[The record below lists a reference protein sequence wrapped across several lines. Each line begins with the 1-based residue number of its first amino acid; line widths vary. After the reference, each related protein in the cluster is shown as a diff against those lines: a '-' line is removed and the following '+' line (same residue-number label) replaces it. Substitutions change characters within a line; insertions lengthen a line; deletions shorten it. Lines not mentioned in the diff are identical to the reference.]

1 MEPAIIIISAQA
13 RRGDATTRRDAAAT
27 DGKWSHEIE
36 HRNDVAND
44 VGNDVGN
51 ANAKANAKWQ
61 LSCQAADIFS
71 IKGLHECV
79 SESEYWDRTG
89 PGTQPREQLDFCG
102 SLSTRK
108 AFVLLKN
115 YLSCTEVNTAHL
127 LSTFFPS
134 FE

>member
-27 DGKWSHEIE
+27 DGKLSHEIE

-44 VGNDVGN
+44 VANDVGN
-51 ANAKANAKWQ
+51 ANANAKWQ

-79 SESEYWDRTG
+79 SERLRVLRPDRTRHPASG
-89 PGTQPREQLDFCG
+89 AIRFLRLIIHTKSVRAIKKLPFLYR
-102 SLSTRK
+102 SK
-108 AFVLLKN
+108 H
-115 YLSCTEVNTAHL
+115 CTLT
-127 LSTFFPS
+127 
-134 FE
+134 